1 MENAAYRQPGQAA
14 SGGTF
19 GPGSVILATLGHPGE
34 KFRGRILSIDPAGVA
49 IRGLDLNSMD
59 NFIQLIKSGEA
70 ATASV
75 VFFPMHRV
83 ERLEL
88 DIANGEIPSLAE
100 QFQAKTGQSV
110 SRYFEEQEK

>member
-1 MENAAYRQPGQAA
+1 MENDAPSKQI
-14 SGGTF
+14 F
-19 GPGSVILATLGHPGE
+19 GPGSVVLATLSAPRE
-34 KFRGRILSIDPAGVA
+34 KFWGRILSIGPAGVA
-49 IRGLDLNSMD
+49 VRGLDLLSMD

-100 QFQAKTGQSV
+100 QFRAKTGQPI
-110 SRYFEEQEK
+110 SRYFEDQER